1 MLCAY
6 SNQTEQTIN
15 PGESAVFTTVE
26 VPCTQGYVKPRLGA
40 GTFLLAGGPQKRRK
54 CPCCQNNSRDYLV
67 DVKADIAVPTG
78 GTAGEITV
86 ALMLDGSTVQATTMT
101 ATPAAVEEYFNV
113 SGAMP
118 VDVFRGC
125 CESVSFRNTSNQP
138 ILLRNLVIVFDLP
151 ELNRR

>member
-6 SNQTEQTIN
+6 SNPAKQIIN
-15 PGESAVFTTVE
+15 PGESAVYTIVE
-26 VPCTQGYVKPRLGA
+26 VPCQRGYVRPRLGA
-40 GTFLLAGGPQKRRK
+40 GTFLLAGGPPTSKG
-54 CPCCQNNSRDYLV
+54 CPCCQNITRDYLV

-86 ALMLDGSTVQATTMT
+86 ALTLDGSTVQASTMST
-101 ATPAAVEEYFNV
+101 TPAAVEEYFNV

-118 VDVFRGC
+118 VDIFRGC
-125 CESVSFRNTSNQP
+125 CESVSFRNTSDQP
-138 ILLRNLVIVFDLP
+138 IAMRNLMIVFDLP